1 MPFRRCLV
9 CFEMIDFEEIT
20 RDIKFLH
27 TTILFSGEA
36 RANQRKGK
44 LIFFYEWEITL
55 KWKGFAN
62 GKGETEITGKVV
74 IPNLSEEHDD
84 MNDVDIDIEVVTG
97 KGSPE
102 GQALKEMMRKGL
114 GAKTIREKLQ
124 GYVEALKTEYSQ
136 DIILP
141 AKGQAQVSQVNKTSN
156 LTIKSRIF
164 PRKQFLGIDFI
175 LNLPIS
181 AHE

>member
-1 MPFRRCLV
+1 
-9 CFEMIDFEEIT
+9 
-20 RDIKFLH
+20 
-27 TTILFSGEA
+27 
-36 RANQRKGK
+36 
-44 LIFFYEWEITL
+44 
-55 KWKGFAN
+55 
-62 GKGETEITGKVV
+62 
-74 IPNLSEEHDD
+74 

-156 LTIKSRIF
+156 LIIIKSQIF
-164 PRKQFLGIDFI
+164 SRNQFLKIDIIINLSI
-175 LNLPIS
+175 L
-181 AHE
+181 AHK

>member
-1 MPFRRCLV
+1 
-9 CFEMIDFEEIT
+9 MIDFQKIT
-20 RDIKFLH
+20 AFLSF
-27 TTILFSGEA
+27 TSNYLPFISGEA

-156 LTIKSRIF
+156 LIY
-164 PRKQFLGIDFI
+164 
-175 LNLPIS
+175 
-181 AHE
+181 

>member
-1 MPFRRCLV
+1 M
-9 CFEMIDFEEIT
+9 
-20 RDIKFLH
+20 
-27 TTILFSGEA
+27 
-36 RANQRKGK
+36 
-44 LIFFYEWEITL
+44 
-55 KWKGFAN
+55 
-62 GKGETEITGKVV
+62 
-74 IPNLSEEHDD
+74 
-84 MNDVDIDIEVVTG
+84 TG

-156 LTIKSRIF
+156 LIIIKSQIF
-164 PRKQFLGIDFI
+164 SRNQFLKIDIIINLSI
-175 LNLPIS
+175 L
-181 AHE
+181 AHK

>member
-1 MPFRRCLV
+1 
-9 CFEMIDFEEIT
+9 
-20 RDIKFLH
+20 
-27 TTILFSGEA
+27 
-36 RANQRKGK
+36 
-44 LIFFYEWEITL
+44 
-55 KWKGFAN
+55 
-62 GKGETEITGKVV
+62 
-74 IPNLSEEHDD
+74 

-156 LTIKSRIF
+156 LTILKAKFSLETNF
-164 PRKQFLGIDFI
+164 FKLT
-175 LNLPIS
+175 S
-181 AHE
+181 Y

>member
-1 MPFRRCLV
+1 
-9 CFEMIDFEEIT
+9 
-20 RDIKFLH
+20 
-27 TTILFSGEA
+27 
-36 RANQRKGK
+36 
-44 LIFFYEWEITL
+44 
-55 KWKGFAN
+55 
-62 GKGETEITGKVV
+62 
-74 IPNLSEEHDD
+74 

-156 LTIKSRIF
+156 LIIFKSQIF
-164 PRKQFLGIDFI
+164 SRNQFLKIDIIINLSI
-175 LNLPIS
+175 L
-181 AHE
+181 AHK

>member
-1 MPFRRCLV
+1 MHLCALNKETYFNYLPF
-9 CFEMIDFEEIT
+9 I
-20 RDIKFLH
+20 
-27 TTILFSGEA
+27 SGEA

-156 LTIKSRIF
+156 LI
-164 PRKQFLGIDFI
+164 I
-175 LNLPIS
+175 LKAKFSLETNF
-181 AHE
+181 